1 MLKNSVKSANKTLS
15 AAQLRKSSSS
25 TAALAY
31 KLLRNQ
37 QRPPL
42 PTLETPKWTTEGA
55 VASILYEAPYDIK
68 APVKKHVLNCLVQNE
83 PGVLSLVSGTL
94 AARGFNIDSLVV
106 SNTEVKDLSRMTIV
120 LREKDAVI
128 EQARRQIE
136 GLVPVY
142 AVLDYTN
149 SEIIKRELLL
159 ARISLLGP
167 EYFQDL
173 LKHHGSQ
180 EDIDA
185 DSSQGQLSDKFHPK
199 NLSIS
204 EILRLKH
211 DYLNAISQI
220 VEKFGGKV
228 LDISDKNCIVELS
241 AKPSRITAFLTLMR
255 PFGILEA
262 ARSGMMALPRTP
274 LINEDEAADHEFEE
288 DSVVDV
294 TDLPPG

>member
-1 MLKNSVKSANKTLS
+1 MLKSVIRGSSSRAVSQL
-15 AAQLRKSSSS
+15 QLRHSSSS
-25 TAALAY
+25 TSALAY
-31 KLLRNQ
+31 KLLRNKK
-37 QRPPL
+37 RPPL

-55 VASILYEAPYDIK
+55 VASILYEAPTETK
-68 APVKKHVLNCLVQNE
+68 SPLKQHVLNCLVQNE

-106 SNTEVKDLSRMTIV
+106 SNTEVKDLSRMTII
-120 LREKDAVI
+120 LKEKDAVI

-142 AVLDYTN
+142 AVLDYSN
-149 SEIIKRELLL
+149 SDIIKRELLL

-180 EDIDA
+180 EELDV
-185 DSSQGQLSDKFHPK
+185 DSASNAELDERFHPK
-199 NLSIS
+199 NLSVS

-211 DYLNAISQI
+211 DYLHAITQI

-228 LDISDKNCIVELS
+228 VDISDKNCIIELS
-241 AKPSRITAFLTLMR
+241 AKPTRISALLTLMR

-274 LINEDEAADHEFEE
+274 LVAEEEVAVAEDT
-288 DSVVDV
+288 VVDV
-294 TDLPPG
+294 GDLPPG